1 MKYLIRIILIIT
13 ITGLSAC
20 TSKQETVI
28 DRKIKITEPDLKQ
41 ASALNVQLALGYIE
55 REQLSVAQ
63 EKLDKAI
70 EQDPDNIDAYTSLA
84 YLKRKVNEFEKAE
97 DYYLEALDIN
107 SKDPNVHNNYGG
119 LLCQMGRYDEALEEI
134 KLAYENPFY
143 ETPYLAYANAGTC
156 LLDKGDYQQ
165 AEKMLRKVLRDQPNY
180 ASALLSMAEIGIK
193 TERYLMAR
201 AYIQRY
207 HAIAR
212 PSAESLWLQIQ
223 SEKAL
228 GAQDHYL
235 KYARKL
241 LKDFPDSDEAG
252 MLEEMARNERIR
264 E

>member
-1 MKYLIRIILIIT
+1 MKHLIRIILIIT

-20 TSKQETVI
+20 SSKQETII
-28 DRKIKITEPDLKQ
+28 DKKVSEPDLKQ
-41 ASALNVQLALGYIE
+41 AAALNVQLAIGYID
-55 REQLSVAQ
+55 RDQYGVAQ

-70 EQDPDNIDAYTSLA
+70 EQDPDNVDAYTTMA
-84 YLKRKVNEFEKAE
+84 YLKRRVNELDEAE
-97 DYYLEALDIN
+97 DYYLQALDIKSTN
-107 SKDPNVHNNYGG
+107 PNIHNNYGG
-119 LLCQMGRYDEALEEI
+119 LLCQMGRYDDALDEI
-134 KLAYENPFY
+134 RLAYEDPFY
-143 ETPYLAYANAGTC
+143 QTPYLAYANAGTC

-180 ASALLSMAEIGIK
+180 AGALLSMAEIGVK
-193 TERYLMAR
+193 TEKYLMAR
-201 AYIQRY
+201 AYVQRY

-212 PSAESLWLQIQ
+212 PTAESLWLQVQ

-228 GAQDHYL
+228 GAQEHYL